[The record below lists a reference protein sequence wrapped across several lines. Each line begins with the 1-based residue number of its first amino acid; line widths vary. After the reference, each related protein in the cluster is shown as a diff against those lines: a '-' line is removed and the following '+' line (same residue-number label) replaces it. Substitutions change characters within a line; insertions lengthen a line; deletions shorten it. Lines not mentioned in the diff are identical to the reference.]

1 MSKMDDLEKQLIDEP
16 QRNKSENSLLSFFM
30 GLLCFGAGI
39 FMVFQ
44 ATDVRFVWY
53 SWRFGG
59 LNIPTGFVIIP
70 LLIGIGL
77 LFYNSKSIIS
87 WVVTILGLI
96 IVLLTIIMSVTIAFR
111 TTSLFMFVL
120 MFGFILAGAGLLLR
134 ALFTKPKKQ

>member
-77 LFYNSKSIIS
+77 LFYNSKSI
-87 WVVTILGLI
+87 LGLI